1 MAVARMMA
9 LTVVGPKDE
18 TELVARHMVLRAG
31 FQPIPLD
38 YLVTDRGLRAKIST
52 ATENPYDALVSRL
65 ATVWH
70 AAGEGLPEVV
80 PVPLDRNF
88 TLDSARIQVENAAHR
103 LELWA
108 RRSRELEE
116 ELEELEAARVML
128 EALESMEFTLEDL
141 ATPRHVVAYFG
152 RLAEDNAR
160 RLEET
165 SEGAPFI
172 LAPLRHARG
181 DTWALALAVAG
192 YADGARALLRSANF
206 KEYSFDRIKALLE
219 KGKDALPRRVDTV
232 KKSLQGLEKAAKNF
246 LGERREEL
254 EGLFC
259 RLYTMQRVYE
269 LCKGRG
275 EIGDTYV
282 FSGWVP
288 ADVLEELTRI
298 MGEEAP
304 RTTYFA
310 EDSSTLRY
318 GRSSVPTL
326 LRNIP
331 LVRAFQDVVALY
343 SLPGYDE
350 IDPSFVV
357 AVSFCLMFGFMFG
370 DVGHGLLLALGARY
384 LVKRRILRKNLG
396 TVLTAASVFSM
407 IFGVLYGSVFGLEG
421 LFPPLWF
428 SPSENTDKLL
438 SIALGAGVGFI
449 TLGLALNMVTQYR
462 QRNFGRLLFDGQGL
476 AGLAFYWSAALV
488 AFWVFSGHTLP
499 MPGWAVGGLFL
510 ALILVMA
517 FRDVLARV
525 VLHERAHGE
534 GGVVHA
540 FEVAHGL
547 LAFLSNTASF
557 VRLAAFALNHV
568 GLSMAVFML
577 GDMVRDLP
585 GGLVLKGLL
594 LVVGNLIIVGLEG
607 LIVFIQTL
615 RLEYYEFFSKFY
627 RGGGNAFRPVRW
639 DKNADASAPPV

>member
-1 MAVARMMA
+1 MAVVRMMA
-9 LTVVGPKDE
+9 LTVVGPKTE
-18 TELVARHMVLRAG
+18 TELVARQMVLRAG

-52 ATENPYDALVSRL
+52 ATDNPYDALVSRL
-65 ATVWH
+65 ASVWQ
-70 AAGEGLPEVV
+70 AAGEMLPEVA
-80 PVPLDRNF
+80 PVPLDRSF
-88 TLDSARIQVENAAHR
+88 TLDSARIQVEGAARR
-103 LELWA
+103 LEIWA

-116 ELEELEAARVML
+116 EKEELEAARVML

-141 ATPRHVVAYFG
+141 ATPQHVVAFFG
-152 RLAEDNAR
+152 RLADENFR

-165 SEGAPFI
+165 SEGAPLI
-172 LAPLRHARG
+172 LAPLRRARG
-181 DTWALALAVAG
+181 DTWALAVAVGG
-192 YADGARALLRSANF
+192 YAEGARALLRSANF
-206 KEYSFDRIKALLE
+206 KEYALKRVETLLAG
-219 KGKDALPRRVDTV
+219 GKDVLPRRIENAERAIR
-232 KKSLQGLEKAAKNF
+232 GLEMAAKRF
-246 LGERREEL
+246 LKDHREEL
-254 EGLFC
+254 EQLFC
-259 RLYTMQRVYE
+259 RLYVMQRVYD

-275 EIGDTYV
+275 EIGDMYV

-288 ADVLEELTRI
+288 GDVVEDLARTMR
-298 MGEEAP
+298 EEAP
-304 RTTYFA
+304 NTTYFA
-310 EDSSTLRY
+310 EECSALRY

-326 LRNIP
+326 LHNLP

-350 IDPSFVV
+350 IDPSFIV

-370 DVGHGLLLALGARY
+370 DVGHGFLLALAARY
-384 LVKRRILRKNLG
+384 LVKRRILRRSLG
-396 TVLTAASVFSM
+396 TVLTSASVFSM

-438 SIALGAGVGFI
+438 TIALAAGVGFV
-449 TLGLALNMVTQYR
+449 TLGLGLNMVTQYR

-476 AGLAFYWSAALV
+476 AGLAFYWTAALA
-488 AFWVFSGHTLP
+488 AFWVFSGHALP
-499 MPGWAVGGLFL
+499 LPGWAVGGLFL

-525 VLHERAHGE
+525 VLHERVHGE

-547 LAFLSNTASF
+547 LSFLSNTASF

-594 LVVGNLIIVGLEG
+594 LVVGNIIIVGLEG

-639 DKNADASAPPV
+639 EKNADAQTPSA